1 MNTLHTI
8 AMKNRSVPADIVLP
22 HVVYRSVSQA
32 SEWLARVFGFTEHYR
47 YGDPVS
53 GIQMYLG
60 NAFIMI
66 TGPREGTDSPL
77 ALGGS
82 TQSLTIFV
90 ADVDAHCAK
99 AKQEGAITFEEP
111 HETVYGEWQ
120 YGAIDL
126 DGHRWLFSRHA
137 RDLSPADWGATIASP
152 PS

>member
-1 MNTLHTI
+1 MPCFPTF
-8 AMKNRSVPADIVLP
+8 
-22 HVVYRSVSQA
+22 VYRRVPQA
-32 SEWLARVFGFTEHYR
+32 CDWLTKVFGFTEHYR

-53 GIQMYLG
+53 GVQMYLG
-60 NAFIMI
+60 DAYIML
-66 TGPREGTDSPL
+66 TGPREGTDSP
-77 ALGGS
+77 ATLGCS

-90 ADVDAHCAK
+90 AEVDAHFER
-99 AKQEGAITFEEP
+99 AKQEGAVIFEEP

-152 PS
+152 PR